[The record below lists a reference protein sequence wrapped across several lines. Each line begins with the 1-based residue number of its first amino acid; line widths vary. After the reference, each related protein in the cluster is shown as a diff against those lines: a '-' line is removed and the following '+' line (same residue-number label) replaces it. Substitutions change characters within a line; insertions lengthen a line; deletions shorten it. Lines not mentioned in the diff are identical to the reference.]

1 MHIQMKQG
9 VVGATFRRYGLLYF
23 VKCNNLIF
31 LHLKTRHCK
40 YYTSNIMYIK
50 IYKIIMDEKLTKS
63 TKISP
68 QNEQSYPTLQTG
80 TTQ

>member
-9 VVGATFRRYGLLYF
+9 VVGATFRRYGLL
-23 VKCNNLIF
+23 KCNNLIF

-40 YYTSNIMYIK
+40 SYTSKIMYIK

-68 QNEQSYPTLQTG
+68 QNEQSYPTLQTV